1 MNVGSLSSQPIP
13 AVPPPAALSGS
24 GGSGPAGAPLLD
36 SRAKEPASGIPFAQL
51 MSRFVQDADSTQQ
64 TVSQDVQQ
72 LITGETDNL
81 HDVAISIAQA
91 DIAFRLVMEVRD
103 QLVASYQE
111 VMRMQ
116 V

>member
-1 MNVGSLSSQPIP
+1 MNVGPISSQPIP
-13 AVPPPAALSGS
+13 SVPPPGPSSLSGGAA
-24 GGSGPAGAPLLD
+24 GGTGPAG
-36 SRAKEPASGIPFAQL
+36 GVPFAQL
-51 MSRFVQDADSTQQ
+51 MSRFIQDADAGQQ
-64 TVSQDVQQ
+64 TVSHNVQQ